1 MLNKEE
7 IRKNFSLSA
16 PEYEEHAKLQKEL
29 ADELFQSVQ
38 SLQPL
43 RILDIGC
50 GTGYL
55 ARRLAEH
62 FPKARVIGVDI
73 APGMIEVAGGKN
85 SRKNLTFEIGDGE
98 TLSFP
103 KGSFDLVVS
112 NASLQWMDAQ
122 KVFQTVLKIL
132 KPKGHFVFTT
142 FGPQTLFE
150 LKESGFQVNRFI
162 SVEEIKELIGS
173 RFSIDKLDSKMA
185 VQKFQ
190 SVKELVY
197 HLKEIGAQS
206 VNSPPR
212 PGQNV
217 LQALRRYKEN
227 YWEGKNVTA
236 TYEIIFGKIY
246 T

>member
-55 ARRLAEH
+55 ARRLAEK
-62 FPKARVIGVDI
+62 FSKAEVIGMDI
-73 APGMIEVAGGKN
+73 APGMIEVAKQKN
-85 SRKNLTFEIGDGE
+85 DLKNLTFETGDGE
-98 TLSFP
+98 SLSFP
-103 KGSFDLVVS
+103 KHFFELVVS
-112 NASLQWMDAQ
+112 NASLQWMDAR
-122 KVFQTVLKIL
+122 KVFKAVIEVL
-132 KPKGHFVFTT
+132 KPKGHFIFNT

-162 SVEEIKELIGS
+162 SVEEIKELIGI